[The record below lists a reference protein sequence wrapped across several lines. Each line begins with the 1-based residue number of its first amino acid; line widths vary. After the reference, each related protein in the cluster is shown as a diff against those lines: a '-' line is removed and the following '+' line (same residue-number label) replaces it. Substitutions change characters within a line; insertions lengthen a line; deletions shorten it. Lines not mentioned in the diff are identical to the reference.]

1 MNLIFTLGISEQQLA
16 QYLDYGFYG
25 IIGFLVLGFII
36 GFIRGVWRESF
47 RFFFVLLL
55 IGGAIFFTRE
65 IVDFAVDYDISS
77 LAASAGVG
85 SLSLNL
91 GDVPIIIQVTTPF
104 ETISNLLEQ
113 ALLSF
118 NIFITP
124 QLSELII
131 GLTLVIIRY
140 LVYIALAV
148 VILLLGE
155 TIGALLYFLP
165 FRFVIPRRVRKK
177 VKMRLLG
184 GVVGVVKLT
193 LVLAMFLSPFT
204 SLINTVS
211 DAFKDFDEEYG
222 NQIDSEVYD
231 SIMGYVQ
238 TYDESSFS
246 TVLFDWYVSEDGQT
260 FDTVLMDFIT
270 GEDLDEYR
278 LTLANELDSF
288 VQIAASVLGSN
299 AFDATFSTL
308 DTSAL
313 ISEQFIT
320 NLFAGITNSTLL
332 MQIIPVA
339 IEIAMNL
346 DVVTTYVDPE
356 RIDFDAVNWNEEL
369 INIQSILTSVIQ
381 SGLVDNI
388 LDGQTSLDLLLPSLF
403 STTAAPEIIS
413 ILHAI
418 DDSQFLSQVIPAV
431 LFGLVENELE
441 TGVPAGSLG
450 LSTFLPTEWEDYQTI
465 QFGSEL
471 ALVYEVFYEMVTE
484 IDGLLPILTNSL
496 SPSPALDVPLEKR
509 MVDEEPSLYSI
520 LRDNFDLLI
529 EIVVGESDEN
539 GLIINN
545 NPTTGKS
552 INRTSLFDS
561 DLIMNGIPTVVE
573 SIVLPTLTSLV
584 GEGFDDSEL
593 ITLIEGFNDGTAGDI
608 RLSYK
613 QEITGLLSILNA
625 VVQNDTLFSLLEP
638 VPGAPAFNALDAL
651 NDLELRS
658 DLKENIIP
666 KLDRSELI
674 STIVP
679 GFLESVFADPSFDD
693 FLSLLGI
700 TTADLNFNFD
710 SLSRE
715 LNLVIDLIGYAVG
728 VLDAQSDILN
738 QFPSIYLDLVGML
751 DAIYA
756 SDIINLNPISLNKS
770 TNYRQIIKAVF
781 SLVEGVGIEETDL
794 DAGIDA
800 VIANGNNWQ
809 TVFIDSNSNGILD
822 SGDVI
827 NISESGENYHL
838 INFLKTALSS
848 GLLDISGDIFEAL
861 NDLAA
866 GSEDLDSDDVSPLY
880 QIFAYADRSNIIAS
894 SFGGILDGLFGTTG
908 GLLDDELGSTFR
920 NVESWT
926 EEGSTL
932 VYLVKQLVNF
942 QDGLENLDF
951 LNSDISLV
959 EELLQ
964 GLAASQIF
972 VKQDGTYIFPDF
984 LLNQLTGISSLST
997 YFEDPT
1003 PYLIAYDNN
1012 PAYEFDLIKADFY
1025 QVGRTEATKD
1035 QWYGTKTLLTNN
1047 LNQPILDADGH
1058 LQYTYVGGELEYIVA
1073 FIGELQSVPIED
1085 LTGGGALDPEMI
1097 SDVLFTL
1104 NDAQSLRVLLFNIY
1118 QSIFGTTSLDIGS
1131 LSMSQ
1136 TNTFVLLELDQ
1147 EDRAVEIQHTVDL
1160 LATIDAM
1167 GLAGGGS
1174 FDIADFTTETILT
1187 VGDLLTTLHD
1197 AKLFNTYKEG
1207 FSSSEGDLTV
1217 FEQAYKFLL
1226 TTATLDTFIYDHQL
1240 TPLQRDAALTS
1251 DLLSLTNNYGGATAD
1266 DWNASEGEIQKF
1278 VDIMIAFVE
1287 TDIDFSSFG
1296 GDSISNLLTT
1306 EPGLTKVENLLL
1318 TMNESVIV
1326 GPAIGNLFGN
1336 IFESDAFTINGLD
1349 MADSNTS
1356 YFNLES
1362 QSDARAS
1369 EISLILD
1376 IYWDINSIGLTGG
1389 SAFTTELIQPELFE
1403 GLLTKMHSS
1412 KVFNTFKQGS
1422 SYANSDLTVFEQTV
1436 FMILDTS
1443 QLSTYIYEGEA
1454 SPATLLNQDIAS
1466 IGNNLASTVV
1476 TTDGWTSVNG
1486 EIDRIIGILDA
1497 FKNTDLDFSAFSG
1510 AGSND
1515 VLSSLTNTDE
1525 GTAKVENLL
1534 LAMNA
1539 SSIVYPAI
1547 PNLFSNMLSAGDVG
1561 SIGVDFTSANTEYRG
1576 LRNDPLNPQ
1585 IGDQFL
1591 PYQESEISGLL
1602 SIFKTVKDVATK
1614 NFSSLDSIS
1623 NDDLDD
1629 MRFLMEDLYQ
1639 SNIFH
1644 QSGAASGVADDLTVF
1659 EQMVVKMMIDTKVA
1673 DLIYDINNPN
1683 PAYIGSFVSKETKA
1697 EFLVLNFNSLYPT
1710 NNLTHFTDAWLDGE
1724 TKEGELT
1731 KFFRVF
1737 KELKAAL
1744 PAAGNLN
1751 GLDVGALSPNTISR
1765 IMSVM
1770 AYSNLAS
1777 DAVAGLLKDAFDF
1790 ISFGTYTEGNENYYL
1805 TPVAYFE
1812 HDLNQMNYETLTPTV
1827 SQFGVIP
1834 LTLNNFYDED
1844 AQSYLNLGAN
1854 FNMKTYLDE
1863 GNSTFAILDL
1873 LDRSSIFGNTAE
1885 TIINPSASAS
1895 GVQDVIED
1903 FKTRSLTFF
1912 NLLNG
1917 AGVTKYFDYLTT
1929 SQTDKE
1935 RKVKRIET
1943 IFSGDFDVTF
1953 EAARLDDFI
1962 STISAFT
1969 ALEDASS
1976 LDENAEEMKSLI
1988 TVTYQA
1994 TGSTI
1999 TDRAYMVSEL
2009 SAGFFTDIFNGEYAL
2024 VNDSFA
2030 PYFGDASNL
2039 ALRINFYDRANNGGT
2054 NDFENLNPKEA
2065 EGLEGAL
2072 NYLNVIKAIASG
2084 SGTPTSAQIAQMKA
2098 ALTQMGS
2105 KVNTGLTTTNVYP
2118 SYVSANY
2125 AGWNGE
2131 GLSSIAKLFYAA
2143 RIANNAGFTTL
2154 NNNIFT
2160 LTSLPMS
2167 GKVPTNL
2174 STQPYADNFV
2184 FEIEGEKF
2192 EYVYA

>member
-1 MNLIFTLGISEQQLA
+1 MNSILTLGISEQQLT

-25 IIGFLVLGFII
+25 IIGFIALGFII
-36 GFIRGVWRESF
+36 GFIRGIWREGF
-47 RFFFVLLL
+47 RFFFVMLL
-55 IGGAIFFTRE
+55 IGGTIFFTRE
-65 IVDFAVDYDISS
+65 IVDFVVDYDISS
-77 LAASAGVG
+77 LASASGMG

-124 QLSELII
+124 QLSDLII

-140 LVYIALAV
+140 LVYIAMAL

-165 FRFVIPRRVRKK
+165 FRFVIPRRLRKK
-177 VKMRLLG
+177 VKMRFLG
-184 GVVGVVKLT
+184 GLVGSVKLT
-193 LVLAMFLSPFT
+193 IVLAMFLSPFT

-211 DAFKDFDEEYG
+211 DAFKDFDEQYG
-222 NQIDSEVYD
+222 NQINSEVYD

-246 TVLFDWYVSEDGQT
+246 TVLFDWYVSEDGKT
-260 FDTVLMDFIT
+260 FDTVLMDFVT
-270 GEDLDEYR
+270 GEDLGEYR

-299 AFDATFSTL
+299 AFDATFSTI

-320 NLFAGITNSTLL
+320 SLFSAITNSTLL

-346 DVVTTYVDPE
+346 DVVTSYVDPE
-356 RIDFDAVNWNEEL
+356 NIDFDAVNWNEEL
-369 INIQSILTSVIQ
+369 INIQSILSSVIQ
-381 SGLVDNI
+381 SGLVDTI
-388 LDGQTSLDLLLPSLF
+388 LEGETSLELLLPSLF
-403 STTAAPEIIS
+403 SSTAAPEIIN

-431 LFGLVENELE
+431 LFGLVENELDA
-441 TGVPAGSLG
+441 GVPSGSVG
-450 LSTFLPTEWEDYQTI
+450 LSTFLPTEWEDYQSI

-471 ALVYEVFYEMVTE
+471 ALVYELFYELVTE
-484 IDGLLPILTNSL
+484 IDGLMPILLDTL
-496 SPSPALDVPLEKR
+496 TPANAIDAPLEKR
-509 MVDEEPSLYSI
+509 MVGEDPTLFRI

-529 EIVVGESDEN
+529 EIIVGEFDED

-545 NPTTGKS
+545 SPTTGKS

-561 DLIMNGIPTVVE
+561 DLIMSGIPTIVE
-573 SIVLPTLTSLV
+573 SIVLPTLSSLV
-584 GEGFDDSEL
+584 GEGFDDAEL
-593 ITLIEGFNDGTAGDI
+593 LSLIEGFNEGTQGDI

-613 QEITGLLSILNA
+613 QEITGLFSILNA
-625 VVQNDTLFSLLEP
+625 VIQNDTLFSLLEP
-638 VPGAPAFNALDAL
+638 EPGAPAFNAIEAL

-700 TTADLNFNFD
+700 TTADLNFDFE

-715 LNLVIDLIGYAVG
+715 LNLVIDLVGYAVG

-738 QFPSIYLDLVGML
+738 QFPTIYLDLVGML

-756 SDIINLNPISLNKS
+756 SNIINLNPLTLNKT

-781 SLVEGVGIEETDL
+781 SLVEGVGIEEADI

-800 VIANGNNWQ
+800 VIENGNNWQ
-809 TVFIDSNSNGILD
+809 TVFTDVNNNGVLD

-827 NISESGENYHL
+827 NIGQSGENYHL

-848 GLLDISGDIFEAL
+848 GLLDISGDLFAAL

-894 SFGGILDGLFGTTG
+894 SFGGILDGLFGSTG
-908 GLLDDELGSTFR
+908 GLLDDELGSSFR

-951 LNSDISLV
+951 LNSDITLV

-972 VKQDGTYIFPDF
+972 IKQDGTYLFPDF
-984 LLNQLTGISSLST
+984 LLNQLTGISSLSS

-1003 PYLIAYDNN
+1003 PYLISYDTD
-1012 PAYEFDLIKADFY
+1012 PTYEFDLITQDFY
-1025 QVGRTEATKD
+1025 EVGRTNATKE
-1035 QWYGTKTLLTNN
+1035 QWFGTKTLITDN
-1047 LNQPILDADGH
+1047 LNQPILDSDGY
-1058 LQYTYVGGELEYIVA
+1058 LQYTFEGGELEYIVA
-1073 FIGELQSVPIED
+1073 FIGELQTVPIED

-1097 SDVLFTL
+1097 TDVLFTL
-1104 NDAQSLRVLLFNIY
+1104 NEAQSLRVLLFNIY

-1136 TNTFVLLELDQ
+1136 TNTFILLDLDQ

-1160 LATIDAM
+1160 LSTIDAM

-1174 FDIADFTTETILT
+1174 FDIANFTTETILT

-1197 AKLFNTYKEG
+1197 AKLFNTYKTG
-1207 FSSSEGDLTV
+1207 YSAQDGDLTV

-1226 TTATLDTFIYDHQL
+1226 TTATLDTFIYDDQL
-1240 TPLQRDAALTS
+1240 TPTQRDATLTN
-1251 DLLSLTNNYGGATAD
+1251 DLLALTNNYGGSVQD
-1266 DWNASEGEIQKF
+1266 DWNSNEGEIQKF

-1296 GDSISNLLTT
+1296 GDSISDLLTS
-1306 EPGLTKVENLLL
+1306 EPGLDKVENLLL
-1318 TMNESVIV
+1318 SMNESVV
-1326 GPAIGNLFGN
+1326 VSPAIGNLFGN
-1336 IFESDAFTINGLD
+1336 IFESDAFTINGLN
-1349 MADSNTS
+1349 MADSNTA
-1356 YFNLES
+1356 YFDLEN
-1362 QSDARAS
+1362 QSTARAT

-1389 SAFTTELIQPELFE
+1389 SAFTTELIQPALFE
-1403 GLLTKMHSS
+1403 GLLTKMHDS

-1443 QLSTYIYEGEA
+1443 QLSTYIYEGES
-1454 SPATLLNQDIAS
+1454 SPDTLLKQDIAA
-1466 IGNNLASTVV
+1466 IGNNQAETLVI
-1476 TTDGWTSVNG
+1476 TDGWMPADG
-1486 EIDRIIGILDA
+1486 EIDRIIGILEA
-1497 FKNTDLDFSAFSG
+1497 FKNTELDFSAFSG

-1525 GTAKVENLL
+1525 GTTKVENLL

-1561 SIGVDFTSANTEYRG
+1561 SIGVDFTSANTQYRG
-1576 LRNDPLNPQ
+1576 LRNNPINPQ
-1585 IGDQFL
+1585 SGDQYL

-1614 NFSSLDSIS
+1614 NFSSLDAIS
-1623 NDDLDD
+1623 NNDLDD

-1644 QSGAASGVADDLTVF
+1644 QSGASSGDEDDLTVF

-1673 DLIYDINNPN
+1673 DLIYDLNNPN
-1683 PAYIGSFVSKETKA
+1683 PAYVGSFVSKETKA
-1697 EFLVLNFNSLYPT
+1697 EFLVLNFGTLYPL
-1710 NNLTHFTDAWLDGE
+1710 NNLTHFTDSWLDDE
-1724 TKEGELT
+1724 AKEGELT

-1737 KELKAAL
+1737 KELKSAL
-1744 PAAGNLN
+1744 PDAGNLN

-1812 HDLNQMNYETLTPTV
+1812 NDLNQMNYSTSIPTV

-1834 LTLNNFYDED
+1834 LTLNNFYDDD

-1854 FNMKTYLDE
+1854 FNMKTYLDG
-1863 GNSTFAILDL
+1863 GNSTYAILDL

-1885 TIINPSASAS
+1885 SILNPSSAFS
-1895 GVQDVIED
+1895 GVQDVSHV
-1903 FKTRSLTFF
+1903 FKTRSLTFY

-1929 SQTDKE
+1929 SQSDKE
-1935 RKVKRIET
+1935 LKIKRIEA
-1943 IFSGDFDVTF
+1943 IFAGDFDVTF
-1953 EAARLDDFI
+1953 EAERLDDFI

-1969 ALEDASS
+1969 ALEDAST

-1999 TDRAYMVSEL
+1999 TDRAFMVSEL

-2024 VNDSFA
+2024 VNDTFA

-2039 ALRINFYDRANNGGT
+2039 ALRLNFYDRANNGGT

-2084 SGTPTSAQIAQMKA
+2084 SGTPTSTQVTQMKA

-2105 KVNTGLTTTNVYP
+2105 KVNAGLTTSNVYP
-2118 SYVSANY
+2118 NYLVADYVD
-2125 AGWNGE
+2125 WNGE
-2131 GLSSIAKLFYAA
+2131 GLSSIAKLFYAS

-2154 NNNIFT
+2154 NNNILT
-2160 LTSLPMS
+2160 LTSLPLS
-2167 GKVPTNL
+2167 GKVATSL